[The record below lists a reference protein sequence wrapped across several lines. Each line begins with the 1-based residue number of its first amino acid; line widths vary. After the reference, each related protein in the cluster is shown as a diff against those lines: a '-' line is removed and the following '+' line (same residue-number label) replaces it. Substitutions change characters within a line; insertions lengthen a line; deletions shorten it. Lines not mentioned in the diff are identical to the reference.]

1 MHYGKYY
8 LHDSNRDS
16 HVHNFL
22 KNGHP
27 HICCRTFTSI
37 NAAETSNYIIT
48 TETVIC
54 IIAAKKST
62 RVNVGES
69 TTNITATEP
78 QKLLIAT
85 DVGICIIAI
94 ESVSCIIPTDTVTWT
109 CS

>member
-1 MHYGKYY
+1 MIPTETHTCIIFIKM
-8 LHDSNRDS
+8 
-16 HVHNFL
+16 VT
-22 KNGHP
+22 
-27 HICCRTFTSI
+27 HIFAAETFTSI
-37 NAAETSNYIIT
+37 NTAETSNYIIT

-54 IIAAKKST
+54 IIATKRST

-69 TTNITATEP
+69 ITNITAIEP

-94 ESVSCIIPTDTVTWT
+94 ESVSCIIPTETATWT